1 MKLSIIIPT
10 YNEEKYLPK
19 LLQSIKDQNFSDYEV
34 IVADADSTD
43 KTREI
48 AESYGCKVVKG
59 GSPAVGRNNGAKV
72 ASGEYLLFLDADAIL
87 TEGYL
92 ESALNE
98 FIENDQGIGITQL
111 IPLSDSRRD
120 KLLHDFANLF
130 MRSVESIKPHGAGC
144 YGILTTKKLHE
155 KVNGFDE
162 TYDFGEDSNYIERIG
177 KISLFKVLRKP
188 KLLISTRRLEK
199 EGLRNLAMIYA
210 KSTLYD
216 FLGKRVTAGELNYNF
231 GYGENKR
238 RILYS
243 VCGEGMGHAIRS
255 SVIIKHL
262 LKDNE
267 VIIFASE
274 RAYDFLSE
282 KFDNVY
288 YIEGFN
294 TVYTE
299 NRAKYRS
306 TFVAGMKDLPKNL
319 RYNMKILY
327 SIARTFKP
335 NIIISDFEAYS
346 NLLSK
351 ILGIPLISV
360 DNIHII
366 TQCKLELPEK
376 YYAERLAAQGVI
388 RSFITRPKRYLI
400 TTFFYPE
407 VKNKKKVFLYPPVL
421 RDKILNLKPYNGE
434 HILVYQTSDS
444 NSELIDVLK
453 SLDEKF
459 IIYGFGIEK
468 EEGNL
473 IFREFNENEFF
484 KDFESCKAVIAN
496 GGFTLMSEAIYLG
509 KPIYTIPVKKQFEQT
524 VNAVYLKELGYG
536 EFYEQISK
544 ESFEEFLSNIES
556 YRKALSTFKHD
567 RNKRILSDLNETIAK
582 YSKQY
587 KNDPNYNVLDSS
599 ESKGNAK

>member
-1 MKLSIIIPT
+1 MISIIIPT
-10 YNEEKYLPK
+10 YNEENYLPK
-19 LLQSIKDQNFSDYEV
+19 LLQSIKEQNFSDYEI
-34 IVADADSTD
+34 IVADAESNDNTI
-43 KTREI
+43 EI

-59 GSPAVGRNNGAKV
+59 GSPAVGRNKGAEVANGK
-72 ASGEYLLFLDADAIL
+72 YLLFLDADVIL

-98 FIENDQGIGITQL
+98 FIENELGIGITQL
-111 IPLSDSRRD
+111 IPLSDRRKD
-120 KLLHDFANLF
+120 KLLHNFANLF

-144 YGILTTKKLHE
+144 YGILTTKKLHK

-162 TYDFGEDSNYIERIG
+162 NYDFGEDSNYIEKIG
-177 KISLFKVLRKP
+177 KKTSFKVLRGP

-199 EGLRNLAMIYA
+199 EGLKSLAMIYA

-216 FLGKRVTAGELNYNF
+216 FLGKSVTAGELNYNF
-231 GYGENKR
+231 GYTEKKKK
-238 RILYS
+238 ILYS

-255 SVIIKHL
+255 YVIIKHL

-267 VIIFASE
+267 VIIFASG
-274 RAYDFLSE
+274 RAYDFLTE
-282 KFDNVY
+282 KFDDVY

-294 TVYTE
+294 TVYTK

-306 TFVAGMKDLPKNL
+306 TFVAGMKDLPKTLKN
-319 RYNMKILY
+319 NMKILY
-327 SIARTFKP
+327 SIARAFKP

-360 DNIHII
+360 DNIHVI

-388 RSFITRPKRYLI
+388 LSFITRPKKYLI

-407 VKNKKKVFLYPPVL
+407 VKNEKKTSLYPPVL
-421 RDKILNLKPYNGE
+421 RNEILNLKPFNGD

-444 NSELIDVLK
+444 NSELIETLK

-459 IIYGFGIEK
+459 IIYGFGFEK

-473 IFREFNENEFF
+473 KFREFNENKFF

-496 GGFTLMSEAIYLG
+496 GGFTLMGEAVFLG
-509 KPIYTIPVKKQFEQT
+509 KPVYTIPVKKQFEQT
-524 VNAVYLKELGYG
+524 VNSIYLKKLGYG
-536 EFYEQISK
+536 EFHEQISK
-544 ESFEEFLSNIES
+544 ESFEKFLSNLEL
-556 YRKALSTFKHD
+556 YRKALSSFKHD
-567 RNKRILSDLNETIAK
+567 KNKKVLNDLDNIIVKYAK
-582 YSKQY
+582 KY
-587 KNDPNYNVLDSS
+587 KDGTDHSLLTSTES
-599 ESKGNAK
+599 EGNAK